1 MKAILFDFGGT
12 IDTDGVHWSEMFRAY
27 YDRHH
32 LRIEKEVFDRAFVS
46 SEQALLRE
54 SDIATLDF
62 RQLLVRQFTLQL
74 GILGIAGPADLAERL
89 GRECYDEV
97 AGTVAV
103 ARELL
108 KAFGKIYKLGLVSNF
123 YGNLVPV
130 CRDLGLD
137 GLFGAMV
144 DSAVEGIR
152 KPDPAIFALA
162 LERLGV
168 EAAEAWVVGDSYE
181 RDILPGKTLGCATIW
196 LKGRSWTTPVD
207 TTAADFTVTSLGA
220 MRSIVMP

>member
-1 MKAILFDFGGT
+1 VKAILFDFGGT
-12 IDTDGVHWSEMFRAY
+12 IDTDGVHWSEMFREFY
-27 YDRHH
+27 ERHH
-32 LRIEKEVFDRAFVS
+32 IHIEKEAFDRAFVA
-46 SEQALLRE
+46 SEKAVLSEPGITQ
-54 SDIATLDF
+54 LDF

-74 GILGIAGPADLAERL
+74 GLLGKPDTGGLGEKL

-97 AGTVAV
+97 VETVAV
-103 ARELL
+103 ARDLL
-108 KAFGKIYKLGLVSNF
+108 TAFGERYQLGVVSNF

-130 CRDLGLD
+130 CRGLGLD
-137 GLFGAMV
+137 SLFGVMV

-168 EAAEAWVVGDSYE
+168 QPAEAWVVGDSYD
-181 RDILPGKTLGCATIW
+181 RDILPGKTIGCSTIW
-196 LKGRSWTTPVD
+196 LKGRSWTKPAD
-207 TTAADFTVTSLGA
+207 TAAADFTITSLGA